1 MAKSHW
7 QTSFL
12 TPFILCV
19 IKFEVISLKPTENMN
34 GLLARYMIAVTFY
47 VISTTNSLK
56 SKTALIHAHA
66 AATKQYT

>member
-1 MAKSHW
+1 MV
-7 QTSFL
+7 F
-12 TPFILCV
+12 
-19 IKFEVISLKPTENMN
+19 